1 MFCVFPVPS
10 AMGISSPPRVTVPAA
25 LPQRVKALIR
35 GAEGMTG
42 SWLSYVPFPKGMK
55 VSSPGHMSHG
65 CPVFSGALCEC
76 MEESLWTDV
85 SAFLSRPHALCSP
98 TSQHS
103 EMLLHPSRPC
113 QLRQPRPVAECICL
127 SFSGCPV
134 D

>member
-35 GAEGMTG
+35 GAEGLTG

-98 TSQHS
+98 TSQWRDS
-103 EMLLHPSRPC
+103 DCLNMC
-113 QLRQPRPVAECICL
+113 PRPSITRYSAFPPTPTA
-127 SFSGCPV
+127 S
-134 D
+134 